1 MLIKLILVVL
11 LAQGLYGAKCYTA
24 AAGMQAIS
32 EYSAF
37 ISGVSADF
45 TKSIETAHLE
55 SKVMEERLAKIRI
68 LEANIRLTRTKT
80 YDVLKEIVF
89 KLQTNR
95 KIKET
100 EATVSAEER

>member
-1 MLIKLILVVL
+1 MFIKLMLVILLV
-11 LAQGLYGAKCYTA
+11 QGLHGAKCYTA
-24 AAGMQAIS
+24 AAGMQAITQ
-32 EYSAF
+32 YSAF

-55 SKVMEERLAKIRI
+55 SKAMEERLAKIRM

-100 EATVSAEER
+100 EATVSAIEQ